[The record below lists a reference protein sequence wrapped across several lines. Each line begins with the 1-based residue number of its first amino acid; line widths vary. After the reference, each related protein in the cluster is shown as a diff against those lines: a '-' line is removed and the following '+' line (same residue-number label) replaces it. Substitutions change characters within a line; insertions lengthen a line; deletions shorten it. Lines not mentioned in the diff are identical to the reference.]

1 MKYDASRIIQHQNGT
16 LLYAFD
22 ALDKLPVIG
31 KYDAQSIKD
40 VIESVALVLP
50 GIQSDVTYDAQT
62 LLHHCWYRVPRDRHR
77 AQGLILRHLIDNGL
91 IPLVRI
97 PKGSGTRIRFELNM

>member
-16 LLYAFD
+16 SFYIFQ
-22 ALDKLPVIG
+22 ALEKLPVIG

-40 VIESVALVLP
+40 VIESVALILP
-50 GIQSDVTYDAQT
+50 SLHPEVTYDAQT
-62 LLHHCWYRVPRDRHR
+62 LLHHCWYRVPRGRHR

-91 IPLVRI
+91 IPLIRI

>member
-1 MKYDASRIIQHQNGT
+1 MKYDASRIVQHQNGT
-16 LLYAFD
+16 AIYTFE
-22 ALDKLPVIG
+22 ALEKLPEIG
-31 KYDAQSIKD
+31 NYDTQSIRD

-50 GIQSDVTYDAQT
+50 GLQPDVTYDAQT

-91 IPLVRI
+91 IPLIRI
-97 PKGSGTRIRFELNM
+97 PKGSGTRIRFELYM